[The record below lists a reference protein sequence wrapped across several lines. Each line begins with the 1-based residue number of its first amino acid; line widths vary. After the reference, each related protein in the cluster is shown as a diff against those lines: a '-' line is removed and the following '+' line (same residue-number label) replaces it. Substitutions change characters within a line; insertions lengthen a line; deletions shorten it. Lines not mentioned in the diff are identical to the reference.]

1 MTPDFHEKPF
11 RRALLVASALLCAA
25 GLVQAQS
32 HVPYPSKPIRF
43 VVPFAAGG
51 ALDYVARVL
60 GAEIT
65 RQSRAQ
71 VIVDNRP
78 GASGILAAEN
88 VRGSAPDGYSVL
100 ITNMESHV
108 NNLGLFKSLPYDP
121 VRDFQ
126 PVGLIASAAAIL
138 VGNAAM
144 PPSSLAQF
152 VAYARADKGGVSFGT
167 WGNGTYSHI
176 AIATLGRIDRF
187 AVVTVPYKGESPVVQ
202 DLLGGNLSFAMA
214 SVLVAKAQTDKGAM
228 KAYAVNGDRRLALMP
243 TVPTFKELGYT
254 DPVLNMRPWFAAYAP
269 AGTPKAVV
277 ERINTLLRDAL
288 RDPSVASSL
297 SDKGFEPIGS
307 SPAEHQRE
315 LARQIQTFT
324 KVMHDIGIR
333 PE

>member
-1 MTPDFHEKPF
+1 
-11 RRALLVASALLCAA
+11 
-25 GLVQAQS
+25 
-32 HVPYPSKPIRF
+32 
-43 VVPFAAGG
+43 
-51 ALDYVARVL
+51 
-60 GAEIT
+60 
-65 RQSRAQ
+65 
-71 VIVDNRP
+71 
-78 GASGILAAEN
+78 
-88 VRGSAPDGYSVL
+88 
-100 ITNMESHV
+100 MESHV

-254 DPVLNMRPWFAAYAP
+254 DPVLNMRPGSPPMRRPARPRRWWKGSIRCCAMRCAIRAWPAA
-269 AGTPKAVV
+269 
-277 ERINTLLRDAL
+277 
-288 RDPSVASSL
+288 
-297 SDKGFEPIGS
+297 
-307 SPAEHQRE
+307 
-315 LARQIQTFT
+315 
-324 KVMHDIGIR
+324 
-333 PE
+333 